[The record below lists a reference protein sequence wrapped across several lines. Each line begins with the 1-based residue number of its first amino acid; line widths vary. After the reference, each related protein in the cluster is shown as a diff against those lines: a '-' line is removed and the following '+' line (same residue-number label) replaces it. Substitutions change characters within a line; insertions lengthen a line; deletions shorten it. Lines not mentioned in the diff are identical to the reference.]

1 MYVFLFFA
9 TTSLVNK
16 DVYITMV
23 GMKYTASQLNNVT
36 AGD

>member
-16 DVYITMV
+16 DLYIFV
-23 GMKYTASQLNNVT
+23 AENHV
-36 AGD
+36 